1 MIQERAA
8 RSRLPLH
15 SPTRPL
21 AAGTMGRGSGEKSF
35 TMVIMNI
42 ETVASPAPGNA
53 DSRKQVFLM
62 VCLIVAWLMRLDSS
76 KLY

>member
-1 MIQERAA
+1 
-8 RSRLPLH
+8 
-15 SPTRPL
+15 
-21 AAGTMGRGSGEKSF
+21 MGRGSGEKSF

-62 VCLIVAWLMRLDSS
+62 VCLIVACMVDAFGFF
-76 KLY
+76 

>member
-1 MIQERAA
+1 
-8 RSRLPLH
+8 
-15 SPTRPL
+15 
-21 AAGTMGRGSGEKSF
+21 MGRGSGEKSF
-35 TMVIMNI
+35 TMVIMNV
-42 ETVASPAPGNA
+42 ETVASLLTQQT

>member
-8 RSRLPLH
+8 RSLLPLH

-35 TMVIMNI
+35 TMVIMNV
-42 ETVASPAPGNA
+42 ETVASLLTQPLGMQRSLSYGVS
-53 DSRKQVFLM
+53 DRCM
-62 VCLIVAWLMRLDSS
+62 VDAFGFF
-76 KLY
+76 